1 MNKYDGLAKTI
12 IRNVGGRSNILSLTH
27 CVTRL
32 RFRLKDESKARTDV
46 LNHTEGVVTVIRS
59 GGQYMVVIGSH
70 VASVYDAVC
79 AAARLHNGD
88 AAAAPGGKT
97 NHPVLGFFQSL
108 FGKKPKQ
115 PAPASEGFRVASPLS
130 GTVRVLSQI
139 EDPVFSSEALGKGCA
154 IEPSRGEVTA
164 PFDGTI
170 VQVAATKH
178 AVGVRSAE
186 GLEVLIHVGMETVE
200 LGGRG
205 YELLVREGDVV
216 KKGQLLLRFDLEA
229 ITAAGY
235 RLTTPVVVT
244 NSDDYADVEPVAKGR
259 VEAGQDLLVVR

>member
-88 AAAAPGGKT
+88 AAAAPGEKT

-115 PAPASEGFRVASPLS
+115 PAPLLKDSGSLLPSPERYGS
-130 GTVRVLSQI
+130 
-139 EDPVFSSEALGKGCA
+139 
-154 IEPSRGEVTA
+154 
-164 PFDGTI
+164 
-170 VQVAATKH
+170 
-178 AVGVRSAE
+178 
-186 GLEVLIHVGMETVE
+186 
-200 LGGRG
+200 
-205 YELLVREGDVV
+205 
-216 KKGQLLLRFDLEA
+216 
-229 ITAAGY
+229 
-235 RLTTPVVVT
+235 
-244 NSDDYADVEPVAKGR
+244 
-259 VEAGQDLLVVR
+259 